1 MQRIQAHKGRLKNGT
16 CARCRSLGNN
26 YFNGAVP
33 PGISALTA
41 LTSLCAP
48 ARSLGLPAARSLPG
62 RTHVA
67 IGGALRLWPPLEA
80 SVRLTSCRSPLS
92 VKIFRS
98 ACRNLAYN
106 DFVGPVPTGIK
117 ELTKLVYMYAPDSAL
132 MRTALRRR
140 RVWPFFRQTFGRAA
154 SQAVLVRVLRLA
166 LAPL

>member
-1 MQRIQAHKGRLKNGT
+1 M
-16 CARCRSLGNN
+16 
-26 YFNGAVP
+26 P

-41 LTSLCAP
+41 LTILCAP
-48 ARSLGLPAARSLPG
+48 ARSLGLPAAHSLPG

-80 SVRLTSCRSPLS
+80 SVRMTSCRSPLS

-117 ELTKLVYMYAPDSAL
+117 ELTTLVDMYAPDYSAL

-140 RVWPFFRQTFGRAA
+140 RVWPFFRQTFERAA
-154 SQAVLVRVLRLA
+154 SQAVLVRV
-166 LAPL
+166 